1 MISQSNVEKFYLLYY
16 KQKQSLIS
24 GNRGI
29 DGTEVS
35 RGCGDYTMSLISIKS
50 DVLHFFVAEQLSIA
64 DAYLVLNFY
73 HCILDFILT
82 ASFTLKLSS
91 KQSIK
96 LKFSTH
102 TGKDFQRKSFLESF
116 YCFILGTIQFH
127 FIKSEL
133 KLTFFDKY
141 EDISNRLKRLSWGF
155 PTIFLLNR

>member
-1 MISQSNVEKFYLLYY
+1 MISQSNVQKFYLLYY

-24 GNRGI
+24 VKSGI

-82 ASFTLKLSS
+82 ASFPLMLSS
-91 KQSIK
+91 LEITVYSMFV
-96 LKFSTH
+96 LWV
-102 TGKDFQRKSFLESF
+102 RKITDVL
-116 YCFILGTIQFH
+116 YY
-127 FIKSEL
+127 IKS
-133 KLTFFDKY
+133 
-141 EDISNRLKRLSWGF
+141 NMLSVK
-155 PTIFLLNR
+155 